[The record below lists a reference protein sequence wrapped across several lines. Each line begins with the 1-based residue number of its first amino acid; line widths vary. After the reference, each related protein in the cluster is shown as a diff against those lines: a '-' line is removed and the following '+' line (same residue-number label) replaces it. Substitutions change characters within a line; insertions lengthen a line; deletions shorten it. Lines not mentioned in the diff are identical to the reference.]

1 MESSAAESS
10 QQEQM
15 SATTEDPLG
24 HGRKED
30 LNSPNRHP
38 LELVNEIQGQA
49 EQIQAIHEDV
59 PSFTE
64 EALRLPDISQM
75 VQISMAE
82 GDLPPLLT
90 DEEIEIIRNEPFLSE
105 EPVQYF
111 SYGEPLEEDEWELE
125 EVDAELALYED
136 LWDIEVPGLN
146 LVRELLILEIE
157 VDELI
162 EEYNALYGYH

>member
-1 MESSAAESS
+1 MESSAVESS

-30 LNSPNRHP
+30 LNSPDRHP

-64 EALRLPDISQM
+64 EVLRLPDISQM

-111 SYGEPLEEDEWELE
+111 PYGEPLEEDELE
-125 EVDAELALYED
+125 FYED

-146 LVRELLILEIE
+146 LVRELLLLEIE

-162 EEYNALYGYH
+162 EEYNALNGYH